1 MSTRHT
7 HFLIHDFGMINL
19 QDLHLLTDAE
29 LTEAAGAV
37 ERSLVSIAVQLQ
49 RFPDRKP
56 AQGAQVAMQTA
67 RRSLDFEQRR
77 RKAAPRFEKFYRAA
91 EVFLTADQFKAVED
105 MVSCSS

>member
-37 ERSLVSIAVQLQ
+37 ERSLVSIAVQLE

-91 EVFLTADQFKAVED
+91 QAVLSEAQMELISAAVEG
-105 MVSCSS
+105 